1 MRFARIPV
9 FREIVAAE
17 ILVRGILANPT
28 TSFIFAAM
36 MDLSPFSAPVGKHQ
50 IVLLGVGHT
59 NAHVVRMWRMKRIP
73 NAELTCVSDRSI
85 ATYSGMLPATLAG
98 QIPEEQMQI
107 DLVRLCASVGAR
119 LIVDRVT
126 GVDHE
131 NAKLFFADRPP
142 VPFDVL
148 SVGIGSQPT
157 VASLV
162 EPDSPHLLKIKPM
175 QTFMARLRERIA
187 ALKGGGDL
195 KVAVVGSGVAGLEIA
210 FCLKPFLA
218 EHGLGHATVV
228 LVTRSKQ
235 IFQEGQ
241 SNTRKLLER
250 ELARKGMQ
258 LICGKSV
265 TAATSSGLRFEDGN
279 EQPADLV
286 VWATGASAPNGL
298 QELGFECTTAGFL
311 QTDHT
316 LQVTGRDDAP
326 GTVFAVGDTG
336 TIAGEN
342 LPKAGVY
349 AVRQGPVLWENIQ
362 RALEGRTL
370 QRYRPQKS
378 FLSLINLGDGQAIA
392 QWKGRAFCGKWA
404 YRLKHSIDSKFMEK
418 FEPISMADEGGEA
431 MQCQGCGCKFDATSL
446 SEAMASVSGTSH
458 ITLDDAAPIGERGGN
473 VEGAERKLYASTDFF
488 TNPLD
493 DAYLF
498 GSITALHSSSDLI
511 ATGIGPSEALSNV
524 VLPEG
529 HARTQQQMLAEFL
542 EGANQEFRALGASI
556 VGGHTIVGPR
566 FEAGFTVVGSP
577 WGDQPLTKGGLQ
589 PGDTLYMT
597 KPLGIG
603 VLLAAHMRSKCP
615 AAAYEEL
622 LHHMLAPQQEYARV
636 ATELGVLAAT
646 DITGFGL
653 IGHLVEM
660 LEASDCA
667 AQLDFASIPIL
678 QSAVQLSS
686 AGISSSLLP
695 DNMRL
700 SLQVQTADKIKSDG
714 RYPLLFD
721 PQTCGGLLFGVPT
734 SIESQFL
741 HRIREAGLGAPAAI
755 GQVDYEAANAGLI
768 ALM

>member
-1 MRFARIPV
+1 
-9 FREIVAAE
+9 
-17 ILVRGILANPT
+17 
-28 TSFIFAAM
+28 M

-59 NAHVVRMWRMKRIP
+59 NAHVVRMWRMKRIS

-131 NAKLFFADRPP
+131 HAKLLFAERPP
-142 VPFDVL
+142 VPFDIL

-157 VASLV
+157 VASLT
-162 EPDSPHLLKIKPM
+162 EPNSPHLLKIKPM
-175 QTFMARLRERIA
+175 QTFMARIGERIA
-187 ALKGGGDL
+187 ALKDHADL

-218 EHGLGHATVV
+218 DHNLSVASLS
-228 LVTRSKQ
+228 LVTRSPQ
-235 IFQEGQ
+235 IFREGQ
-241 SNTRKLLER
+241 SNTRRLLES
-250 ELARKGMQ
+250 ELQKSGIQ
-258 LICGKSV
+258 VHCGKSV
-265 TAATSSGLRFEDGN
+265 SSVTKDEMRFDDGSKL
-279 EQPADLV
+279 PANLV
-286 VWATGASAPNGL
+286 IWATGATAPSGL
-298 QELGFECTTAGFL
+298 QELGFECTSSGFL

-316 LQVTGRDDAP
+316 LQVKDRHDAP
-326 GTVFAVGDTG
+326 GKVFAVGDAG
-336 TIAGEN
+336 TIEGEN

-349 AVRQGPVLWENIQ
+349 AVRQGPVLWANIQ

-378 FLSLINLGDGQAIA
+378 FLSLINLGDGRAIA
-392 QWKGRAFCGKWA
+392 QWKGRVFCGKWA

-418 FEPISMADEGGEA
+418 FEPISMADEGDEA

-458 ITLDDAAPIGERGGN
+458 ITLDDAAPIGKRGGH
-473 VEGAERKLYASTDFF
+473 VEGAENKLYASTDFF

-498 GSITALHSSSDLI
+498 GRITALHSSSDLI
-511 ATGIGPSEALSNV
+511 ATGIVPGEALSNV

-529 HARTQQQMLAEFL
+529 HERTQQQILAEFL
-542 EGANQEFRALGASI
+542 EGANQEFRALGANI

-577 WGDQPLTKGGLQ
+577 WGDRPLTKGGLQ
-589 PGDTLYMT
+589 PGDTLYVT

-622 LHHMLAPQQEYARV
+622 VHHMLAPQQEYARI

-660 LEASDCA
+660 LEASELA
-667 AQLDFASIPIL
+667 AELDLASIPIL
-678 QSAVQLSS
+678 QSAVKISS
-686 AGISSSLLP
+686 EGISSSLLP

-700 SLQVQTADKIKSDG
+700 SRQVRTDDKIKSDD

-721 PQTCGGLLFGVPT
+721 PQTCGGLLFGVSAEVQEDFCEQMVKHSVPLPIGKIHPKK
-734 SIESQFL
+734 SSSQ
-741 HRIREAGLGAPAAI
+741 API
-755 GQVDYEAANAGLI
+755 QLS
-768 ALM
+768 

>member
-1 MRFARIPV
+1 
-9 FREIVAAE
+9 
-17 ILVRGILANPT
+17 
-28 TSFIFAAM
+28 M

-59 NAHVVRMWRMKRIP
+59 NAHVVRMWRMNRIS

-131 NAKLFFADRPP
+131 NARLLFAERPP
-142 VPFDVL
+142 VPFDIL
-148 SVGIGSQPT
+148 SIGIGSQPT
-157 VASLV
+157 VASLS

-175 QTFMARLRERIA
+175 QTFMARLRKRIA
-187 ALKGGGDL
+187 ELKDREDL
-195 KVAVVGSGVAGLEIA
+195 KIAVVGSGVAGLEIA

-218 EHGLGHATVV
+218 EQNLSGASLS
-228 LVTRSKQ
+228 LVTRSGQ
-235 IFQEGQ
+235 VFQEGQ
-241 SNTRKLLER
+241 ANTRRLLES
-250 ELARKGMQ
+250 ELQKSDIQ
-258 LICGKSV
+258 VHCGKSV
-265 TAATSSGLRFEDGN
+265 SSVTKDELQFSDGSKLS
-279 EQPADLV
+279 ADLV
-286 VWATGASAPNGL
+286 IWATGATAPSGL
-298 QELGFECTTAGFL
+298 EELGFQCEPNGFL

-316 LQVTGRDDAP
+316 LQVTGRNGAP

-349 AVRQGPVLWENIQ
+349 AVRQGPVLWGNIQ
-362 RALEGRTL
+362 RALDGRTL

-378 FLSLINLGDGQAIA
+378 FLSLINLGDGRAIA

-418 FEPISMADEGGEA
+418 FEPVSMDNESDEA

-446 SEAMASVSGTSH
+446 SAAMASVSGKSH
-458 ITLDDAAPIGERGGN
+458 ITLDDAAPIGASGGDGG
-473 VEGAERKLYASTDFF
+473 GADKKLYASTDFF

-498 GSITALHSSSDLI
+498 GRITALHSSSDLI
-511 ATGIGPSEALSNV
+511 ATGIAPSEALSNV

-542 EGANQEFRALGASI
+542 EGANREFHSLGASI

-566 FEAGFTVVGSP
+566 FEAGFTVVGAP

-589 PGDTLYMT
+589 PGDTLYIT

-622 LHHMLAPQQEYARV
+622 LHHMLAPQQEYARI
-636 ATELGVLAAT
+636 ATELGVVAAT

-660 LEASDCA
+660 LEASDCT
-667 AQLDFASIPIL
+667 AQLDLASIPIL
-678 QSAVQLSS
+678 QSAVQLSKQKI
-686 AGISSSLLP
+686 ASSLLP

-700 SLQVQTADKIKSDG
+700 SRHVQADDKVKSDD

-721 PQTCGGLLFGVPT
+721 PQTCGGLLFGTSAEIQGDFCEQMSARSVPLPIGKIHT
-734 SIESQFL
+734 KKSESQA
-741 HRIREAGLGAPAAI
+741 RIQLS
-755 GQVDYEAANAGLI
+755 
-768 ALM
+768 